1 MTQVETNQITF
12 GKQTMKQLISLVPT
26 AKTKRK
32 VGSDYVIKDADGNT
46 VATWSKRTFKTGLI
60 VIW

>member
-1 MTQVETNQITF
+1 MTQVQTNQITF
-12 GKQTMKQLISLVPT
+12 GKQTMKQLLSLVPT

-32 VGSDYVIKDADGNT
+32 VGNDYIIKNAEGKT
-46 VATWSKRTFKTGLI
+46 VATWQKQRLTNGLL